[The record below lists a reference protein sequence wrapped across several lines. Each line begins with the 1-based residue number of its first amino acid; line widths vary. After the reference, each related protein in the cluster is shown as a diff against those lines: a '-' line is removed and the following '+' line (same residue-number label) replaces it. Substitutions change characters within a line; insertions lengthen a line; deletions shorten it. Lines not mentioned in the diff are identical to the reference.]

1 MGPMGRTGVAK
12 KAEKYE
18 VFGHPKAAKVDTGVM
33 FELGVYFGARGV
45 AKNATPRRP
54 RWLRGGMFEL
64 GVYFGARGVAKR
76 RDLGKV
82 REFKIG
88 F

>member
-1 MGPMGRTGVAK
+1 MLRCPLGPMGRTGVAK

-18 VFGHPKAAKVDTGVM
+18 VFGHPKAAKVDTRV
-33 FELGVYFGARGV
+33 
-45 AKNATPRRP
+45 
-54 RWLRGGMFEL
+54 MFEL

-82 REFKIG
+82 RELKIV